1 MVQHPCWLTGARFLI
16 SGIVQKNTYIGRQ
29 HGSRERI
36 QLMRRRKR
44 FKLTIV
50 SVVMLLIFA
59 GYTIKTAWIGGES
72 PRTAI
77 AEEVH
82 GPDATTQVPQVGT
95 AAITG
100 GQTGL
105 PGTGSSAAVKPGKD
119 DSAPK
124 PATPKETAKPNE
136 AVKPTGPV
144 KKPEGK
150 QIALTFDDGPDKTY
164 TPQVLDI
171 LKKHDVKATFFVV
184 GIQIAKYGD
193 VLKRIQKEGH
203 AIGNHSYNHA
213 KLTERTPKQIA
224 EEIAKTDEALRKV
237 LGSGTDLFRAP
248 YGATN
253 EQVKSTVASAKQ
265 ELIHWTVDTKDWA
278 GTPPEQIMEIVK
290 EHAKPGGII
299 LMHSFGGK
307 NGKLDNTVEVL
318 PQMIEYLKQKGYTF
332 VTVPELLA
340 GKAA

>member
-1 MVQHPCWLTGARFLI
+1 
-16 SGIVQKNTYIGRQ
+16 
-29 HGSRERI
+29 
-36 QLMRRRKR
+36 MRRRR
-44 FKLTIV
+44 RLRLTVV

-72 PRTAI
+72 PQTAV

-82 GPDATTQVPQVGT
+82 SPTTPPQVPPVEN
-95 AAITG
+95 ASMTG
-100 GQTGL
+100 GQSGL
-105 PGTGSSAAVKPGKD
+105 PAPGSSVAAKPGKED
-119 DSAPK
+119 GTPK
-124 PATPKETAKPNE
+124 PAAPKETAKPNE
-136 AVKPTGPV
+136 AGKPAGPV

-171 LKKHDVKATFFVV
+171 LKEHDIKATFFVV

-203 AIGNHSYNHA
+203 AIGNHSYHHA
-213 KLTERTPKQIA
+213 KLTECSPDQIA

-253 EQVKSTVASAKQ
+253 EQVKNTVASAKQ
-265 ELIHWTVDTKDWA
+265 ELVHWTVDTRDWA

-290 EHAKPGGII
+290 KQAKPGGII

-307 NGKLDNTVEVL
+307 DGKLDNTVQVL
-318 PQMIEYLKQKGYTF
+318 PQMIDYLKQKGYTF

-340 GKAA
+340 GKEAA